1 MALTNDDIRLAPER
15 LHQAEKTRKQI
26 RQISLEYPG
35 ITIADAYAI
44 QKAWI
49 EIKVA
54 EGRVVKGHK
63 IGLTSKAMQS
73 ALGIDEPDS
82 GVLLDD
88 MFFAD
93 GGLVPSDR
101 FIGTRV
107 EAELAFIMKQRLAG
121 PDCTMFDVLNAT
133 DFVVPA
139 LEILDTRIERVDP
152 VMKST
157 RKIFDTIA
165 DNAANAG
172 IVLGGRPLRPLDAD
186 LRWIGALCYRN
197 GELEET
203 GLAAGVLNHPA
214 TSVAWL
220 ANKIAPNGLALE
232 AGQVVLAGS
241 FIRPIETRKGDTIQ
255 ADYGPYGSMSCYFAL
270 CAQQN
275 RVSKKNMP
283 HFTIE
288 YSANLDAR
296 VDMGKVVEVVRK
308 AAIETSIFP
317 LGGIR
322 VRAVR
327 CEHYAIADGNPNL
340 AFLDMVL
347 RLGEGRGLATRKK
360 AGEHIFRA
368 LSDLLD
374 PVFAQGQFALSFDMQ
389 INDKETSWK
398 RNNIHEVLKAEI
410 PKAESAH
417 G

>member
-1 MALTNDDIRLAPER
+1 MLIIFPHPAFAPAFAFFPADPIMALTKDDIRLAAER
-15 LHQAEKTRKQI
+15 LHQAEKTKQQI
-26 RQISLEYPG
+26 RQLSQDHPG
-35 ITIADAYAI
+35 ITIEDAYAI

-49 EIKVA
+49 GIKLA

-73 ALGIDEPDS
+73 ALLIDEPDS

-107 EAELAFIMKQRLAG
+107 EAELAFIMKTRLAG
-121 PDCTMFDVLNAT
+121 PGCTMFDVLNAT

-152 VMKST
+152 ATRAT

-197 GELEET
+197 GQLEET

-220 ANKIAPNGLALE
+220 ANKIAPLGLALE
-232 AGQVVLAGS
+232 PGQVVLAGS

-255 ADYGPYGSMSCYFAL
+255 ADYGRYGSVSCYFA
-270 CAQQN
+270 
-275 RVSKKNMP
+275 
-283 HFTIE
+283 
-288 YSANLDAR
+288 
-296 VDMGKVVEVVRK
+296 
-308 AAIETSIFP
+308 
-317 LGGIR
+317 
-322 VRAVR
+322 
-327 CEHYAIADGNPNL
+327 
-340 AFLDMVL
+340 
-347 RLGEGRGLATRKK
+347 
-360 AGEHIFRA
+360 
-368 LSDLLD
+368 
-374 PVFAQGQFALSFDMQ
+374 
-389 INDKETSWK
+389 
-398 RNNIHEVLKAEI
+398 
-410 PKAESAH
+410 
-417 G
+417 